1 MRQVAQINSKSETCW
16 VPLLPIRAVKVSL
29 VCLDAAYPS
38 YWPQAAL
45 MAMLK
50 GLLAGHPV
58 SSNWWIDTAEIGR
71 SGYRQGDIFTF
82 LLGAAGDTEVLQ
94 ALVQQLSAL
103 PFSAPTHDA
112 RAPFRNNWRLGA
124 VVNAGT
130 GSAERSD
137 LYEPVYTLET
147 LLAEREWFRR
157 DRLIKLNFRTPA
169 QILVEKRAGAKLK
182 GGARFCHDA
191 AQLPASLLL
200 RRIETSLS
208 ALLREMGGHG
218 PLAASEPV
226 ETASAHLFWTD
237 SGYTDEDQVSKP
249 MGGMLGAIA
258 VKTPTALVNQTVDAL
273 LLGRHLGMGQHR
285 SWGWGRFE
293 LAVGGYA
300 LPSINPDPGFTLA
313 DRAGALANVT
323 AAHQHILSER
333 KRLAA
338 GYADEPAD
346 SNSAAAVA
354 INQARCERVQARIL
368 AAAGGRRGTLRRMYL
383 PKADGTQRELAV
395 PQFWDRVAQRAVV
408 QVLSPAL
415 NDVFYRGSFG
425 YRAGMSRQGAR
436 DLLQRLRRSGF
447 EWVFESDIEHFFDSV
462 PWHGIDAR
470 LAAHLGK
477 DPLLAS
483 IQSWLRAPV
492 VEPSGAIVERSQ
504 GLPQGA
510 PLSPLLANLML
521 IDFDADMAHA
531 GFELV
536 RYADDFVVACRSR
549 EQAQAAQAR
558 AERSLAEHGLN
569 LNLGKTRITTFAS
582 GFRFLGYE
590 FVNDLAVECK
600 RALPASSALAAQP
613 VPVPPKAAA
622 IVPRPDTMTIIAAEP
637 SAAADLDEVASNDD
651 FLDADFQPASGEAAH
666 AASGGL
672 IQTAAVEPAEPLTAD
687 GAAELGQ
694 HLYLASPGLMLS
706 VADGRLQIQSADG
719 SQTSFPWRV
728 LAAVIV
734 FGRHAITGPTYWSA
748 LRHGVTFHFAAGG
761 GRYLGCLSP
770 SPSGPEPLL
779 WGLQTQKFSDPVAA
793 LALAKSVVDA
803 RVRHQRE
810 LLRQQAKPE
819 LKALIDALGQMP
831 KALASA
837 ASLAALNGHEGAAA
851 NLFFDGLK
859 QCLPADFGFDAR
871 VRRPPTDP
879 FNALLSLGY
888 SVLYAHT
895 DTVIRASGLWPRVGF
910 YHQPRGSHAALASDL
925 MEPFRHLVERTAL
938 ALVHRRQ
945 IRPEQFQ
952 RDADGGLRLNTE
964 ALRLY
969 LGALRARLLT
979 PVTAAGQTEAHTL
992 HEHLRRQCL
1001 DLIRW
1006 LQDRGAFAAT
1016 RLR

>member
-1 MRQVAQINSKSETCW
+1 MQFKQILETCW
-16 VPLLPIRAVKVSL
+16 VSLLPIRAVKVSL

-50 GLLAGHPV
+50 GLLAGSPV

-71 SGYRQGDIFTF
+71 SGYQQGEIFTF
-82 LLGAAGDTEVLQ
+82 LIGATGDAEVLQ
-94 ALVQQLSAL
+94 ALVQQLSSL

-124 VVNAGT
+124 VVNART

-137 LYEPVYTLET
+137 LYEPVYTAET
-147 LLAEREWFRR
+147 LLAEREWFKP
-157 DRLIKLNFRTPA
+157 DALIKLNFRTPA
-169 QILVEKRAGAKLK
+169 QILVEKRAGSKLK

-200 RRIETSLS
+200 RRIEASLS
-208 ALLREMGGHG
+208 AMLREMGGHG
-218 PLAASEPV
+218 PVAANEPV
-226 ETASAHLFWTD
+226 EAASAHLFWAD
-237 SGYTDEDQVSKP
+237 SGYTDENQVSKP

-258 VKTPTALVNQTVDAL
+258 VKTPEPLANQTVDAL
-273 LLGRHLGMGQHR
+273 LLGRHLGIGQHR

-293 LAVGGYA
+293 LVVGGHE

-313 DRAGALANVT
+313 DRAGAPANVT
-323 AAHQHILSER
+323 AAYQHILSDR
-333 KRLAA
+333 KRLAV

-354 INQARCERVQARIL
+354 INWARGERVRARIL
-368 AAAGGRRGTLRRMYL
+368 AAAGGRRGALRRMYL
-383 PKADGTQRELAV
+383 PKTDGTQRELAV
-395 PQFWDRVAQRAVV
+395 PPFWDRVAQRAVV

-415 NDVFYRGSFG
+415 DNVFYRGSFG
-425 YRAGMSRQGAR
+425 YRKGMSRQGAR
-436 DLLQRLRRSGF
+436 DLLQRLSRSGF
-447 EWVFESDIEHFFDSV
+447 EWIFESDIEHFFDSV
-462 PWHGIDAR
+462 SWQGIDAR
-470 LAAHLGK
+470 LVAHLGK
-477 DPLLAS
+477 DPLVAS

-492 VEPSGAIVERSQ
+492 AEPSGAIVERSQ

-521 IDFDADMAHA
+521 MDFDADMAHA

-536 RYADDFVVACRSR
+536 RFADDFVVACRSR
-549 EQAQAAQAR
+549 EQAEAARAR

-569 LNLGKTRITTFAS
+569 LKPGKTRITTFAS

-590 FVNDLAVECK
+590 FINDLAVECK
-600 RALPASSALAAQP
+600 RALPASSAFTAQP
-613 VPVPPKAAA
+613 VPARPAGQP
-622 IVPRPDTMTIIAAEP
+622 PDTIVVATAEP
-637 SAAADLDEVASNDD
+637 SAASDLDQAAADD
-651 FLDADFQPASGEAAH
+651 EILNADSQRAGARLLAQEDDAAH
-666 AASGGL
+666 APAGSL
-672 IQTAAVEPAEPLTAD
+672 SQSAIVAQAPPFAADST
-687 GAAELGQ
+687 AELGQ

-706 VADGRLQIQSADG
+706 VAEGRLQIQSEDG

-748 LRHGVTFHFAAGG
+748 LRHDVTFHFATGG

-770 SPSGPEPLL
+770 SPAGPEPLL
-779 WGLQTQKFSDPVAA
+779 WGLQTQKFSDSEAA

-819 LKALIDALGQMP
+819 LKALIDALGQVP

-837 ASLAALNGHEGAAA
+837 TSLAALNGHEGAAA
-851 NLFFDGLK
+851 SVFFDGLK
-859 QCLPADFGFDAR
+859 QCVPADFGFDAR

-952 RDADGGLRLNTE
+952 LDADGGLRLNPE

-979 PVTAAGQTEAHTL
+979 PITAAGQAEAYTL
-992 HEHLRRQCL
+992 HGHLRRQCL
-1001 DLIRW
+1001 DLIQW
-1006 LQDRGAFAAT
+1006 LNGRGVFAAT